1 MWGRRSLECYITHPK
16 YLSIYCTVIDLF
28 PSSSVD
34 FSFRQDFWS
43 TNHFTNSIPQPSRIQ
58 RSDICIKKTT
68 HCHRLPSHIVRN
80 KKNPVKRPELIN
92 CRIWALNPELFVAA
106 NSCNRWGDYWSFPEG
121 QWRAVEWLYCIF
133 PQQRNRMSP
142 HPNFINTVSGQL
154 SF

>member
-28 PSSSVD
+28 PSLSVD
-34 FSFRQDFWS
+34 FCFRQDFWS
-43 TNHFTNSIPQPSRIQ
+43 TNHFTNSTPQPSRIQ
-58 RSDICIKKTT
+58 ISDICIKNQPTAM
-68 HCHRLPSHIVRN
+68 RLPSHIVRN

-106 NSCNRWGDYWSFPEG
+106 NSCTAEG
-121 QWRAVEWLYCIF
+121 ITGVFLRQWRAVEWLYCIF